1 MLRRAVLAIAVPLGF
16 LGATLVAAPALA
28 GEPAGADL
36 RAGAAVS
43 AADDAAECAADK
55 AAKSADGST
64 MTPTVEL
71 NPCADI
77 DLSQIIDCRSG
88 TCYKFCWDVVH
99 PYHYE
104 WCESKKANIRHRNWI
119 SYPEGSRIPSACSGG
134 APAV

>member
-1 MLRRAVLAIAVPLGF
+1 MLRRAVLTIAVPLGF

-43 AADDAAECAADK
+43 AADNAAECAADK
-55 AAKSADGST
+55 AAKSTDGST

-71 NPCADI
+71 NP
-77 DLSQIIDCRSG
+77 
-88 TCYKFCWDVVH
+88 
-99 PYHYE
+99 
-104 WCESKKANIRHRNWI
+104 
-119 SYPEGSRIPSACSGG
+119 IPSACSGG

>member
-1 MLRRAVLAIAVPLGF
+1 MLAIAVPLGF

-43 AADDAAECAADK
+43 AADDAAKCAADK
-55 AAKSADGST
+55 AATSTDGST

-88 TCYKFCWDVVH
+88 TCYRDAGQCSALQGGGEGPRGRV
-99 PYHYE
+99 
-104 WCESKKANIRHRNWI
+104 AR
-119 SYPEGSRIPSACSGG
+119 PERALDRGNVPSGFGDNQAG
-134 APAV
+134 V